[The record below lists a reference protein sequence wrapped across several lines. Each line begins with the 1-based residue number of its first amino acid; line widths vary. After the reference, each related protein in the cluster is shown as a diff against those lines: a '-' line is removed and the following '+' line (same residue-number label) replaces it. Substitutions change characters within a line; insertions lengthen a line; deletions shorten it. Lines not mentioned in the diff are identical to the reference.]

1 MQAYISLVKWLLS
14 HYKGWNSISCN
25 KMDSLI
31 HTRSL
36 MLKRSLKGVT
46 ERNPSRYPFPWS
58 QSWELR
64 AAPLVPKIGT
74 DKEQRVLRNGTQW
87 KKMQHTASLK
97 VERPLRF
104 LPFYF
109 FIIGGDCRCFCE
121 KVTDQLSLFSLNN
134 FSWKASVYYKYNHQ
148 GNYQHYSSR
157 SNTTC
162 NSLKPSSRI

>member
-1 MQAYISLVKWLLS
+1 MLRREWRQKEGRRGPRSLVEQGYFISTNAAKWLLS
-14 HYKGWNSISCN
+14 HSKECNSVSCN

-74 DKEQRVLRNGTQW
+74 DKEQRILEKWRT
-87 KKMQHTASLK
+87 KEEKQHIGFLK
-97 VERPLRF
+97 VERSLTIPPF
-104 LPFYF
+104 LF
-109 FIIGGDCRCFCE
+109 FHNWGDCRYLSE
-121 KVTDQLSLFSLNN
+121 KGPDQMSLFSLNN
-134 FSWKASVYYKYNHQ
+134 FSWKASVYYAYNH
-148 GNYQHYSSR
+148 
-157 SNTTC
+157 
-162 NSLKPSSRI
+162 